1 MDKKSDTKSDIA
13 WYKENIK
20 LLEISLRTR
29 NHQLDKIKKEI
40 LNLRVQME
48 NDKIHTAE
56 ILEIDKQDKETLKS
70 YLKGNTRIAVYVN
83 LRNEVNKLKELVK
96 KAKVKELEA
105 KQKANIAKGKKP
117 KKTEKELEDE
127 LEKAFG
133 YNRFD

>member
-1 MDKKSDTKSDIA
+1 MDKKSDTKSNIA

-40 LNLRVQME
+40 LNSRVQME
-48 NDKIHTAE
+48 KEKINTAE
-56 ILEIDKQDKETLKS
+56 ILEIDKQDKETLNS

-83 LRNEVNKLKELVK
+83 LRNEVNKLKENVK